1 MGRRRTSRI
10 GAGRRSA
17 TLLLAL
23 LAWLAIQP
31 PQSRSAAL
39 EPVLRVG
46 ITDGSQPCS
55 YRVAGAWAG
64 LAVDLWSRVA
74 REERLPYVMEP
85 KKDLPSLLEAVRRGE
100 VDVAVGCLNVSPERL
115 RQLRFTLPFQEGGLA
130 VLVRRSR
137 LDVGRAM
144 LLALLHPDLLR
155 LLGGYLVA
163 IGLVA
168 VALWRIEGHGTTA
181 QTIQDGRRRSFARV
195 FQILATGPG
204 TNTIAVTT
212 RGHGLVVLGYVIRIV
227 SASLLVS
234 AVTLNVV
241 RDPQDLASRGIR
253 SVKDLAGLRVA
264 ARPGSVSADLLRTL
278 SATPG
283 LRPVEIVTLVR
294 VEDAEALLAEDRAD
308 AVLAD
313 ELQLRFLLRGLDPAR
328 YDLALSGIRTES
340 QAFALAPQ
348 LPASIAERLDR
359 QLSALKRS
367 GVVAELRAE
376 QLRGEGVRDD
386 AAAEGPDPR
395 PQALGPG
402 R

>member
-1 MGRRRTSRI
+1 MVMLLGSPPPSA
-10 GAGRRSA
+10 GA
-17 TLLLAL
+17 
-23 LAWLAIQP
+23 
-31 PQSRSAAL
+31 AAL
-39 EPVLRVG
+39 EPVLEVG
-46 ITDGSQPCS
+46 VTDGSAPCS
-55 YRVAGAWAG
+55 YRVADAWAG
-64 LAVDLWSRVA
+64 LAVDLWSRIA

-85 KKDLPSLLEAVRRGE
+85 KADLASLLEAVRRGE

-155 LLGGYLVA
+155 LLGGYLAA
-163 IGLVA
+163 IALVA
-168 VALWRIEGHGTTA
+168 VALWRIEGHGGAA
-181 QTIQDGRRRSFARV
+181 QTRQDGRRRSFARV

-212 RGHGLVVLGYVIRIV
+212 RGHALVVLGYVIRIV

-241 RDPQDLASRGIR
+241 RDPQGLTSRGIR
-253 SVKDLAGLRVA
+253 SVRDLAGLRVA
-264 ARPGSVSADLLRTL
+264 ARPGSVSAELLRKL

-283 LRPVEIVTLVR
+283 LQPVRIVTLER
-294 VEDAEALLAEDRAD
+294 VEDAQTLLTEDRAD

-313 ELQLRFLLRGLDPAR
+313 ELQLRFLMRRLDPTR
-328 YDLALSGIRTES
+328 YDLALSGIRPES

-348 LPASIAERLDR
+348 LAASIRERIDR
-359 QLSALKRS
+359 RLSALKRS
-367 GVVAELRAE
+367 GVVAELRSE
-376 QLRGEGVRDD
+376 QLRGDADEGDN
-386 AAAEGPDPR
+386 AGPRADLR
-395 PQALGPG
+395 
-402 R
+402 